1 MHTFAA
7 RIAAERNGL
16 ALSPSGVNSPGD
28 SGGLNIIGAG
38 FGRTGT
44 MALKLALE
52 QLGFGP
58 CYHMTEIVKN
68 SGHARLWRAVH
79 SGQAV
84 SWPELFARYRAAVD
98 WPACHYYH
106 ELMDAFPDAKV
117 ILTIRDPDNW
127 YDSMANTLYSL
138 KVAADARLLA
148 RQERLR
154 AGPAP
159 EPAPG
164 RRIWEDTFPGRFED
178 RAHAIAV
185 FERHNARVMQTVP
198 AGRLLVYQVS
208 EGWPPLCGFLG
219 VEPPQEP
226 FPQINSTQS
235 FREYNHAQLG
245 RP

>member
-1 MHTFAA
+1 
-7 RIAAERNGL
+7 
-16 ALSPSGVNSPGD
+16 
-28 SGGLNIIGAG
+28 
-38 FGRTGT
+38 

-68 SGHARLWRAVH
+68 PGHARLWRAAH

-84 SWPELFARYRAAVD
+84 SWPELFARYRAALD
-98 WPACHYYH
+98 WPVCHYYR

-117 ILTIRDPDNW
+117 ILTIRDPDQW
-127 YDSMANTLYSL
+127 YESVANTLYSL
-138 KVAADARLLA
+138 KIAADARLLA
-148 RQERLR
+148 RQERLG

-164 RRIWEDTFPGRFED
+164 RRIWEDTFSGRFED
-178 RAHAIAV
+178 RAYAIEV
-185 FERHNARVMQTVP
+185 FERHNAQVVQTVP
-198 AGRLLVYQVS
+198 AERLLVYQVGY
-208 EGWPPLCGFLG
+208 GWPQLCGFLG
-219 VEPPQEP
+219 VELPQQP

-235 FREYNHAQLG
+235 FREYNRVQLG